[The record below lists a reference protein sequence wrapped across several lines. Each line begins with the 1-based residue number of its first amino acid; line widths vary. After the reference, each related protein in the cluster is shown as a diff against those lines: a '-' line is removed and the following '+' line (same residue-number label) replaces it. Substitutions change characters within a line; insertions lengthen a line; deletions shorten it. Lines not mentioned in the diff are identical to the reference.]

1 MEKPLTQLFYEAN
14 IIIFINSSKI
24 VKHNLLDYIV
34 IVNYVKWNI
43 NVQY

>member
-1 MEKPLTQLFYEAN
+1 MEKPLTKLFYEAN

-24 VKHNLLDYIV
+24 IKHNLFDYIV

-43 NVQY
+43 NFQ